1 MSLHVIEWL
10 TSLKISVAQQFE
22 IDKKNVVARAWNA
35 FQRTGT
41 AIRKIGNDRPRKAT
55 TSDDCQLFCR
65 RKETETRYQATL
77 LGSCIW
83 QWNDRYLANNERLIQ
98 MLADSYPMRK
108 VARFAAGLIIRSKIY
123 QERALENLKKV
134 KDSSNIKVE
143 DSDKFTQ
150 FMQDKVEK
158 LKKILEEQKQQ
169 R

>member
-1 MSLHVIEWL
+1 MVWRFLI
-10 TSLKISVAQQFE
+10 
-22 IDKKNVVARAWNA
+22 
-35 FQRTGT
+35 
-41 AIRKIGNDRPRKAT
+41 
-55 TSDDCQLFCR
+55 
-65 RKETETRYQATL
+65 
-77 LGSCIW
+77 
-83 QWNDRYLANNERLIQ
+83 RYLANNERLIQ

-143 DSDKFTQ
+143 DSDRFTQ

-158 LKKILEEQKQQ
+158 LKKILEEQKRQ